1 MSNTMQDLTQALPP
15 MHYVSTSPNF
25 LSGQEAFIEY
35 YDSENNVEAN
45 DASLLENITNIQ
57 AQDTTSC
64 EQEWNAPDNKS
75 IPNQDNFI
83 YQLEHDNPQNAN
95 SITTEYTDA
104 NAQLNA
110 RNTVRTSETQ
120 MYQQIIGQ
128 FPNNQS
134 LLWQTLSS
142 GRGIVQTLTQLISS
156 WV

>member
-1 MSNTMQDLTQALPP
+1 MSDTDKIGGNF
-15 MHYVSTSPNF
+15 VNTSPNF
-25 LSGQEAFIEY
+25 LSGQAAFMEY

-45 DASLLENITNIQ
+45 DASLLEDITNIQ
-57 AQDTTSC
+57 AQDTTNC
-64 EQEWNAPDNKS
+64 ENQWNAPDNKN
-75 IPNQDNFI
+75 IPDQNNYI
-83 YQLEHDNPQNAN
+83 YQLEHDNPSNAN
-95 SITTEYTDA
+95 SITEEYTDA

-110 RNTVRTSETQ
+110 RNTTRTSETQ

-134 LLWQTLSS
+134 LLWQTLNS

>member
-1 MSNTMQDLTQALPP
+1 MSDTDNIGGNF
-15 MHYVSTSPNF
+15 VNTSPNF
-25 LSGQEAFIEY
+25 LSGQAAFMEY

-45 DASLLENITNIQ
+45 DASLLEDITNIQ
-57 AQDTTSC
+57 AQDTTNC
-64 EQEWNAPDNKS
+64 ENQWNAPDNKS
-75 IPNQDNFI
+75 ITDQNNYI
-83 YQLEHDNPQNAN
+83 YQLEHDDPNAQD
-95 SITTEYTDA
+95 SGTITQEYTDA

-110 RNTVRTSETQ
+110 RNTTRTSETQ

-134 LLWQTLSS
+134 LLWQTLNS

>member
-1 MSNTMQDLTQALPP
+1 MSTTDNIGGNF
-15 MHYVSTSPNF
+15 VSTSPNF
-25 LSGQEAFIEY
+25 LSGQEAFMEY
-35 YDSENNVEAN
+35 YDSENLVEAN
-45 DASLLENITNIQ
+45 DASMLEGITNIQ

-64 EQEWNAPDNKS
+64 EQAWNAPDNKS
-75 IPNQDNFI
+75 IKDQDNYI
-83 YQLEHDNPQNAN
+83 YQLEHDNPGSNATT
-95 SITTEYTDA
+95 ITQEYTDA

-110 RNTVRTSETQ
+110 RNTTRTSETQ

-128 FPNNQS
+128 FPNNQT

>member
-1 MSNTMQDLTQALPP
+1 MLDLSSSSSKSHG
-15 MHYVSTSPNF
+15 HYVTTSPNF

-35 YDSENNVEAN
+35 YDSENKVEAN
-45 DASLLENITNIQ
+45 DASLLQDITNIQ

-64 EQEWNAPDNKS
+64 EEQWNAPDNKS
-75 IPNQDNFI
+75 IPDQNNYI

-95 SITTEYTDA
+95 SITEEYTDA
-104 NAQLNA
+104 NSQLNA
-110 RNTVRTSETQ
+110 RNTTRTSDTQ